1 LTTSVINI
9 KSKEPYDVY
18 IGNRIRFH
26 LQKYPQSTWG
36 NPYSVKKYGREKA
49 IQLYREKLLASP
61 LLLNQLHQLRG
72 KTLGCW
78 CKPDKCHGDV
88 LVELVDRTSITNI

>member
-1 LTTSVINI
+1 LTTRVINI
-9 KSKEPYDVY
+9 KSKESYDVY
-18 IGNRIRFH
+18 IGNQVRFH
-26 LQKYPQSTWG
+26 PQKYPQSIWG
-36 NPYSVKKYGREKA
+36 NPYKVKRYGREKA

-61 LLLNQLHQLRG
+61 LLLSQLHQLRD

-88 LVELVDRTSITNI
+88 LVELVDKMNITSI

>member
-1 LTTSVINI
+1 MTTSGINI
-9 KSKEPYDVY
+9 KSKVSYDVY
-18 IGNRIRFH
+18 IGNQVRFH
-26 LQKYPQSTWG
+26 PQKYPQSIWV
-36 NPYSVKKYGREKA
+36 NPYKVKKYGREKA

-61 LLLNQLHQLRG
+61 LLLSQLHQLRD

-88 LVELVDRTSITNI
+88 LVELVDKMNITSI

>member
-1 LTTSVINI
+1 MFISVTESDFIH
-9 KSKEPYDVY
+9 KS
-18 IGNRIRFH
+18 IHN
-26 LQKYPQSTWG
+26 QSGVILIVSRNTE
-36 NPYSVKKYGREKA
+36 EKA

-61 LLLNQLHQLRG
+61 LLLSQLHELKD

-88 LVELVDRTSITNI
+88 LIELIDKMSLSSI